1 METHNEANTC
11 TMQWVSEVGTTHK
24 GYPEMFIVTYSDS
37 PVYKI
42 TYNLNGGISSVSNP
56 YGYEPGMAVTR
67 ADPTRTFY
75 EFGGWYDSEDLR
87 DSPITGSDLPNT
99 EISVGKITLYNR
111 LTHYRNLSRA
121 NRRKNTLCKVDT
133 SQVHNHLR
141 AEQRH

>member
-1 METHNEANTC
+1 METHNEAKTC
-11 TMQWVSEVGTTHK
+11 TMQWVSEVGITHK
-24 GYPEMFIVTYSDS
+24 GYPGMFIVTYSDS

-99 EISVGKITLYNR
+99 EISVGKKHSIQSPHPLQKYQQGKQEKKHSMQDGH
-111 LTHYRNLSRA
+111 LTS
-121 NRRKNTLCKVDT
+121 
-133 SQVHNHLR
+133 SQSLTC
-141 AEQRH
+141 